1 MQYFLVAKE
10 CIFVLMEIITI
21 NIEKDNLAD
30 LNLKESLYLKLINS
44 DNTEDNSHDFNEL
57 EKFDCIPHFKEADNA
72 LKTSENN
79 LINDHKNRDNYKK
92 VTYPLYLK
100 TETFI
105 NFLKINDSKWDLIKF
120 LNSHSFKT
128 K

>member
-1 MQYFLVAKE
+1 
-10 CIFVLMEIITI
+10 MEIITI
-21 NIEKDNLAD
+21 DIEKADVANLD
-30 LNLKESLYLKLINS
+30 LREALYLKLINS
-44 DNTEDNSHDFNEL
+44 EITIESIPDFNEL
-57 EKFDCIPHFKEADNA
+57 EKFDCIPYLKEADNA
-72 LKTSENN
+72 LKTIENS
-79 LINDHKNRDNYKK
+79 LIIDHKNRDNYKK

-128 K
+128 R

>member
-1 MQYFLVAKE
+1 MQYFLVVKE

-21 NIEKDNLAD
+21 DIEKDDAAD
-30 LNLKESLYLKLINS
+30 LDLRESLYLKLINS
-44 DNTEDNSHDFNEL
+44 ENTKDNSPDFNEL

-72 LKTSENN
+72 LKEIENDR
-79 LINDHKNRDNYKK
+79 ITDHKNRNNYKK

-100 TETFI
+100 TETYI

>member
-1 MQYFLVAKE
+1 MQYFLVVKE

-21 NIEKDNLAD
+21 DVEKDDIAD
-30 LNLKESLYLKLINS
+30 LDLRKYLYLKLINS
-44 DNTEDNSHDFNEL
+44 ENVEDRSPDFNEL
-57 EKFDCIPHFKEADNA
+57 EQFDCIPYLKEADNA
-72 LKTSENN
+72 LKTIRNN
-79 LINDHKNRDNYKK
+79 LIIDHKNRDNYKK

-100 TETFI
+100 AETFI
-105 NFLKINDSKWDLIKF
+105 NFLEINDSKWDLIKF

>member
-1 MQYFLVAKE
+1 MQYFLVVKE
-10 CIFVLMEIITI
+10 CIFVLMEIKTI
-21 NIEKDNLAD
+21 DIEKNDLANLD
-30 LNLKESLYLKLINS
+30 LGEALYLRLINS
-44 DNTEDNSHDFNEL
+44 EITVESIPDFNEL
-57 EKFDCIPHFKEADNA
+57 EKFDCIPYLKEADNA
-72 LKTSENN
+72 LKTIENN
-79 LINDHKNRDNYKK
+79 LIIAHKNRDNYKK

>member
-1 MQYFLVAKE
+1 MQYFLVVKE

-21 NIEKDNLAD
+21 NIEKDDVANLD
-30 LNLKESLYLKLINS
+30 LREALYLKLINS
-44 DNTEDNSHDFNEL
+44 EITVESIPDFNEL
-57 EKFDCIPHFKEADNA
+57 EKFDCIPYLKEADNA
-72 LKTSENN
+72 LKTIENN
-79 LINDHKNRDNYKK
+79 LIIDHKNRDNYKK

-100 TETFI
+100 AETFI
-105 NFLKINDSKWDLIKF
+105 NFLEINDSKWDLIKF

>member
-1 MQYFLVAKE
+1 MQYFLVVKE

-21 NIEKDNLAD
+21 NIEKDDIAD
-30 LNLKESLYLKLINS
+30 LDLGESLYLKLINFEYTKES
-44 DNTEDNSHDFNEL
+44 DPDFNEL

-72 LKTSENN
+72 LKEIENN
-79 LINDHKNRDNYKK
+79 LIIDHKNRDNYKK

-100 TETFI
+100 TETYI
-105 NFLKINDSKWDLIKF
+105 NFLKINNSKWNLIKF

-128 K
+128 I

>member
-1 MQYFLVAKE
+1 MQYFLVVKE

-21 NIEKDNLAD
+21 DIEKDDAAD
-30 LNLKESLYLKLINS
+30 LDLRESLYLKLINS
-44 DNTEDNSHDFNEL
+44 ENTKDNSPDFNEL
-57 EKFDCIPHFKEADNA
+57 EKFDCIPHFKEANNA
-72 LKTSENN
+72 LKEIENN
-79 LINDHKNRDNYKK
+79 RITDHKNRNNYKK

-100 TETFI
+100 TETYI

>member
-44 DNTEDNSHDFNEL
+44 DNTEDNSPDFNEL
-57 EKFDCIPHFKEADNA
+57 EKFDCIPYLKEADNA
-72 LKTSENN
+72 LKTIENN
-79 LINDHKNRDNYKK
+79 LIIDHKNRDNYKK
-92 VTYPLYLK
+92 LTYPLYLK
-100 TETFI
+100 TETYI

>member
-1 MQYFLVAKE
+1 MQYFLVVKE

-21 NIEKDNLAD
+21 DIEKDDVANLD
-30 LNLKESLYLKLINS
+30 LREALYLKLINS
-44 DNTEDNSHDFNEL
+44 EITIESIPDFNEL

-72 LKTSENN
+72 LKEIENN
-79 LINDHKNRDNYKK
+79 LIIDHKNRDNYKK

-100 TETFI
+100 TETYI
-105 NFLKINDSKWDLIKF
+105 NFLKINNSKWNLIKF

>member
-1 MQYFLVAKE
+1 MQYFLVVKE
-10 CIFVLMEIITI
+10 CIFVLMEIKTI
-21 NIEKDNLAD
+21 DIEKNDLANLD
-30 LNLKESLYLKLINS
+30 LGEALYLRLINS
-44 DNTEDNSHDFNEL
+44 EITVESIPDFNEL
-57 EKFDCIPHFKEADNA
+57 EKFDCIPYLKEADNA
-72 LKTSENN
+72 LKTIENN
-79 LINDHKNRDNYKK
+79 LIIDHKNRDNYKK

-100 TETFI
+100 SETFI

>member
-1 MQYFLVAKE
+1 MQYFLVVKE

-21 NIEKDNLAD
+21 DIEKDDVAD
-30 LNLKESLYLKLINS
+30 LDLRKYLYLKLINS
-44 DNTEDNSHDFNEL
+44 ENAEDSSPDFNEL
-57 EKFDCIPHFKEADNA
+57 EKFDCIPYLKEADNA
-72 LKTSENN
+72 LKAIKNN
-79 LINDHKNRDNYKK
+79 LIIDHKNRDNYKK

-105 NFLKINDSKWDLIKF
+105 NFLENNNSKWDLIKF

>member
-1 MQYFLVAKE
+1 MQYFLVVKE
-10 CIFVLMEIITI
+10 CIFVLMKIITI
-21 NIEKDNLAD
+21 DIEKDDVANLD
-30 LNLKESLYLKLINS
+30 LREALYLKLINYEITVES
-44 DNTEDNSHDFNEL
+44 IPDFNEL
-57 EKFDCIPHFKEADNA
+57 EKFDCIPYLKEADNA
-72 LKTSENN
+72 LKTIKNN
-79 LINDHKNRDNYKK
+79 LIIDHKNRDNYKK

>member
-1 MQYFLVAKE
+1 MQYFLVVKE

-21 NIEKDNLAD
+21 DIEKDDVANLD
-30 LNLKESLYLKLINS
+30 LRKALYLKLINYEITVES
-44 DNTEDNSHDFNEL
+44 IPDFNEL
-57 EKFDCIPHFKEADNA
+57 EKFDCIPYLKEADNA
-72 LKTSENN
+72 LKTIKNN
-79 LINDHKNRDNYKK
+79 LIIDHKNRDNYKK

>member
-1 MQYFLVAKE
+1 MQYFLVVKE

-21 NIEKDNLAD
+21 DIEKNDLANLD
-30 LNLKESLYLKLINS
+30 LGEALYLRLINS
-44 DNTEDNSHDFNEL
+44 EITVESIPDFNEL
-57 EKFDCIPHFKEADNA
+57 EKFDCIPYLKEADNA
-72 LKTSENN
+72 LKTIENN
-79 LINDHKNRDNYKK
+79 LIIDHKNRDNYKK

>member
-1 MQYFLVAKE
+1 MQYFLVVKE

-21 NIEKDNLAD
+21 DIEKDDVANLD
-30 LNLKESLYLKLINS
+30 LRKALYLKLINYEITVES
-44 DNTEDNSHDFNEL
+44 IPDFNEL
-57 EKFDCIPHFKEADNA
+57 EKFDCIPYLKEADNA
-72 LKTSENN
+72 LKTIENS
-79 LINDHKNRDNYKK
+79 LIIDHKNRDNYKK

>member
-44 DNTEDNSHDFNEL
+44 DNTEENSPDFNEL

-72 LKTSENN
+72 LKEIENN
-79 LINDHKNRDNYKK
+79 LIIDHKNRDNYKK
-92 VTYPLYLK
+92 LTYPLYLK
-100 TETFI
+100 TETYI
-105 NFLKINDSKWDLIKF
+105 NFLKSNDSKWDLVKF

>member
-1 MQYFLVAKE
+1 MQYFLVVKE

-30 LNLKESLYLKLINS
+30 LDLKESLYLKLINS
-44 DNTEDNSHDFNEL
+44 ENTKDNSPDFNEL

-72 LKTSENN
+72 LKEIENN
-79 LINDHKNRDNYKK
+79 LIIDHKNRDNYKK
-92 VTYPLYLK
+92 LTYPLYLK
-100 TETFI
+100 TETYI
-105 NFLKINDSKWDLIKF
+105 NFLKSNDSKWDLVKF